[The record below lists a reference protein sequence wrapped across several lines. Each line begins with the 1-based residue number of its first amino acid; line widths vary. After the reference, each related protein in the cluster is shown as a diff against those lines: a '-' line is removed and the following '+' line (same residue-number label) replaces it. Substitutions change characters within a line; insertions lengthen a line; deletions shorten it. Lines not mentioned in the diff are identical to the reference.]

1 MAYLKQFSLALS
13 LAAAAGVATP
23 ALAHDHLRELDLA
36 HNHLSEIELV
46 APESVVEPAEV
57 VVEAPEVVDA
67 EVVEAGVIEA
77 TEVAEVPLTEANL
90 LSLPEATAPTGSD
103 LFDASGIESA
113 LLAATVEVAPDAT
126 NSIDLAQVP
135 PAGIAV
141 SPAYIGVG
149 GNIGL
154 GNRGDS
160 ALSSFGFNIISKI
173 SLSNRFSV
181 RAGATATNDRWGFT
195 IPITYNFNT
204 TSFAGFTAQPYVG
217 AGVEVPT
224 SGDVGLLV
232 NAGADIPISP
242 NFTLNSVANF
252 RLTSGFALGISL
264 GVGYNF
270 PFFFD

>member
-1 MAYLKQFSLALS
+1 M
-13 LAAAAGVATP
+13 
-23 ALAHDHLRELDLA
+23 
-36 HNHLSEIELV
+36 
-46 APESVVEPAEV
+46 
-57 VVEAPEVVDA
+57 
-67 EVVEAGVIEA
+67 
-77 TEVAEVPLTEANL
+77 TEANL
-90 LSLPEATAPTGSD
+90 LSLPEATAPTGND

>member
-67 EVVEAGVIEA
+67 GVIEA

-90 LSLPEATAPTGSD
+90 LSLPEATAPTGND